1 MLFGIYACVGMSSV
15 GSKETAVK
23 GTKTDSKAAAL
34 RDAQRQDLL
43 MDDHVRIFGKRAEDV
58 VYTDKVCD
66 RCLSRIDEFGHC
78 ACGAGGN

>member
-1 MLFGIYACVGMSSV
+1 
-15 GSKETAVK
+15 
-23 GTKTDSKAAAL
+23 
-34 RDAQRQDLL
+34 